1 VTQDLFCEECRALL
15 AASQDGELDAAGEIA
30 VRAHLEWCSPCA
42 TEAQSLMVVRQAV
55 RRASRQRLRVLR
67 EDFPSVHTHVLTRV
81 QVERSQSFAARVRA
95 FLDDPYMA
103 WVASGAALAT
113 AICLAAL
120 LGVVRLSY
128 REAPQS
134 MAAVIG
140 AMADPGSDRNPIRL
154 DGRVLAP
161 SANPEALLMPVW
173 MPGSE
178 AVLAL
183 SAVVTREGRVRSLSL
198 IDDDVTGAGNAR
210 LMEVLEAASRTQF
223 EPARAGGS
231 PVAVNM
237 VWLLAH
243 TTVVAKSAEEAPV
256 TRTWRRPRE
265 TSAPA
270 QPVSV
275 PISRAPASRPIA
287 WA

>member
-1 VTQDLFCEECRALL
+1 MQALSCEECRTLL
-15 AASQDGELDAAGEIA
+15 AACQDGELDVPAEIA
-30 VRAHLEWCSPCA
+30 VRAHLRSCA
-42 TEAQSLMVVRQAV
+42 ACANEAQSLMVVGQAV
-55 RRASRQRLRVLR
+55 RRASKLRLSVLR
-67 EDFPSVHTHVLTRV
+67 EDLPSVHTNVLTRV
-81 QVERSQSFAARVRA
+81 QVERAQSLPARLRA
-95 FLDDPYMA
+95 FLEDPYLA

-113 AICLAAL
+113 AVCLAAL

-128 REAPQS
+128 REASQS

-140 AMADPGSDRNPIRL
+140 AMADPGSDRNPMSL
-154 DGRVLAP
+154 DSRVLAP
-161 SANPEALLMPVW
+161 SANPEGLLMPVW

-198 IDDDVTGAGNAR
+198 IDDVAGTEDAR
-210 LMEVLEAASRTQF
+210 LLEVLDAAARMRF

-243 TTVVAKSAEEAPV
+243 TTVVAKGEDLPVIRNWRRTRETAAPV
-256 TRTWRRPRE
+256 RPV
-265 TSAPA
+265 PV
-270 QPVSV
+270 PVSR
-275 PISRAPASRPIA
+275 IPASRA
-287 WA
+287 TALA

>member
-1 VTQDLFCEECRALL
+1 LFCEECRALL

-30 VRAHLEWCSPCA
+30 VRAHLEWCTPCA
-42 TEAQSLMVVRQAV
+42 TEAQSLIVVRQAV
-55 RRASRQRLRVLR
+55 RRASKQRLRVLR
-67 EDFPSVHTHVLTRV
+67 EGFPSVHTHVLTRV

-161 SANPEALLMPVW
+161 SANPEGLLMPVW

-198 IDDDVTGAGNAR
+198 IDDDVTGAENAR
-210 LMEVLEAASRTQF
+210 LMEVLEAAARTQF

-243 TTVVAKSAEEAPV
+243 TTVVAKTAEDVPV
-256 TRTWRRPRE
+256 TRSWRRPRE

-270 QPVSV
+270 RPVAV
-275 PISRAPASRPIA
+275 PISRAPAARPLA